1 MSRVI
6 AHIISY
12 WASTKARKQF
22 ICMKIIELRMQ
33 NFQSQIMHI
42 LMFDMVVY
50 MYFLQ
55 FPLSVSKAPC

>member
-6 AHIISY
+6 AYIISY

-22 ICMKIIELRMQ
+22 ICMQIIEFRIQ

-42 LMFDMVVY
+42 LMFDMVV
-50 MYFLQ
+50 
-55 FPLSVSKAPC
+55 